1 MVQRCLFKICIAT
14 RPDVYVYSETDH
26 REELTGQEERHE
38 RLLEKQA
45 VDWMDNQAANE
56 KEKKKLMSGRSKN
69 KRKMVRRGGS
79 ASRFFK
85 NHCLAMIKN
94 HARAP

>member
-14 RPDVYVYSETDH
+14 RPDVYVYRETDH

-38 RLLEKQA
+38 LAGREVTENYRHCLFWLWGLLEKQA

-56 KEKKKLMSGRSKN
+56 KEKKKLMRGRSKN
-69 KRKMVRRGGS
+69 KRKMVRRPV
-79 ASRFFK
+79 F
-85 NHCLAMIKN
+85 
-94 HARAP
+94 